1 MPLGERGGLWVRY
14 CIATPPMLL
23 GAHEGIAGGVS
34 KAFTRA
40 EADGADCLQIFTR
53 NARGWAARPLED
65 GEVRA
70 FRSEARRTAKP
81 VAAHS
86 SYLINC
92 AASDRA
98 IRRKSWEALADELGR
113 CERLGIPALIFHPG
127 SHETE
132 SEGIRLV
139 GEAMT
144 RALEEVPGKAR
155 LLLETAAG
163 QGTCI
168 GWRFEQLAAIRD
180 AVPARARRRVGYC
193 VDTCHVWSAGYD
205 IGTEDGYARTMD
217 ELDRTLGLSRVE
229 AFHLNDSKKPK
240 GCRLDRH
247 EHIGKGTLGLRPFGL
262 LVNDARFAEVPGF
275 VETDSLWKE
284 NIEVLRGL
292 VRR

>member
-1 MPLGERGGLWVRY
+1 M
-14 CIATPPMLL
+14 IL

-34 KAFTRA
+34 KAFARA

-53 NARGWAARPLED
+53 SARGWAAKPLDEE
-65 GEVRA
+65 EVAA
-70 FRSEARRTAKP
+70 FRSEARRTGKP

-92 AASDRA
+92 ASPDRG
-98 IRRKSWEALADELGR
+98 IRKKSWEALADELAR
-113 CERLGIPALIFHPG
+113 CERLRIPALIFHPG
-127 SHETE
+127 SHDKE

-144 RALEEVPGKAR
+144 RALEEVPGKVR
-155 LLLETAAG
+155 LLVETTAG
-163 QGTCI
+163 QGTSI
-168 GWRFEQLAAIRD
+168 GWRFEHVAALRD
-180 AVPARARRRVGYC
+180 AVPARARRRVAVC

-205 IGTEDGYARTMD
+205 IGTDEGYARTMD
-217 ELDRTLGLSRVE
+217 ELDDVVGLSNVR

-240 GCRLDRH
+240 GCRVDRH
-247 EHIGKGTLGLRPFGL
+247 EHIGKGTLGLRPFGHF
-262 LVNDARFAEVPGF
+262 VNDPRFAEVPGF
-275 VETDSLWKE
+275 VETDSRWKE

>member
-1 MPLGERGGLWVRY
+1 
-14 CIATPPMLL
+14 MLL
-23 GAHEGIAGGVS
+23 GAHEAIAGGVS
-34 KAFTRA
+34 KAFARA

-53 NARGWAARPLED
+53 NARGWAAKPLEA
-65 GEVRA
+65 GEVAA
-70 FRSEARRTAKP
+70 FRSEARRTRKP

-92 AASDRA
+92 AAQDRVL
-98 IRRKSWEALADELGR
+98 RRKSWAALADELGR

-127 SHETE
+127 SHEKE

-144 RALEEVPGKAR
+144 QALEKVKGKAR
-155 LLLETAAG
+155 LLVETTAG
-163 QGTCI
+163 QGTSL
-168 GWRFEQLAAIRD
+168 GWRFEQVAAIRA
-180 AVPARARRRVGYC
+180 AVPGRARRRVGVC

-205 IGTEDGYARTMD
+205 IGTDEGYARTLE
-217 ELDRTLGLSRVE
+217 ELDRTVGLRNVE

-240 GCRLDRH
+240 GCRVDRH
-247 EHIGKGTLGLRPFGL
+247 EHIGRGTLGLEPFRN
-262 LVNDARFAEVPGF
+262 LVNDPRFAEVPGF
-275 VETDSLWKE
+275 VETDQRFKE